1 MRNAMSDVHNLD
13 VIPDRAGRGW
23 QIALW
28 SAQLLLALSGL
39 SKNVM
44 HVDALVTMGLAYAK
58 DIPYWLLRFIGMA
71 ELAGAIGI
79 VVPALTRIKP
89 ILTPLAALG
98 FATI

>member
-28 SAQLLLALSGL
+28 SAQLLLALFFGMSGL

-44 HVDALVTMGLAYAK
+44 PVETLVTMGLAYAK

-71 ELAGAIGI
+71 EW
-79 VVPALTRIKP
+79 PALSVSSCRH
-89 ILTPLAALG
+89 
-98 FATI
+98 

>member
-79 VVPALTRIKP
+79 VACRH
-89 ILTPLAALG
+89 
-98 FATI
+98 